1 MTNDVFRFMSVRPP
15 QRTDM
20 SKAEAEDVQTHSPA
34 REESRLLADLRKAR
48 QLDDGRQKMKAIA
61 KMYIDSAEFVSDLTR
76 LPVPLASFE
85 DWLTGRGQSLKL
97 NDLAEAVKR
106 IFGRPA
112 EELVSGQGY
121 QTARS
126 HLADSLL
133 AASIA
138 QQGAAGIRPQLL
150 SAMRLFG
157 LLERMA
163 ADDPSLNRR
172 SAIQKALTAVVL
184 LPTDVFPLPPAK
196 PLASPPSD
204 AGEMAKK
211 RREKTI
217 ALVNELERLKAAQD
231 EIAAAFDND
240 VDEPKLASAE
250 SATALVSRPKLSD
263 TNNDDNDLSPTDKLQ
278 VTRAFL
284 LSSSASQRLSS
295 DTKDVLKLI
304 GISTSEIDVPNAI
317 GQIEGRIAKVAS
329 NLYTARQLRNIVRIG
344 STYLP
349 ADEFYD
355 RVIVDGKGA
364 RTPGPCLP
372 EPQKPTQPSADGAPT
387 GAGTARPIG
396 IADLMVVEQDI
407 QKYEMGEIAHIE
419 NVLRGEAKE
428 RKHRRTQTTE
438 ESLFIETERTEQTER
453 ELETTERFELQ
464 QESQQVINQDT
475 SKEVGVTASGSYGP
489 SIDVTLN
496 TDFATNSSREDSK
509 RTATTFARDV
519 TARAASRIQDRT
531 LQRRFRRTVEEI
543 EEINTHTLDNR
554 GQSDHA
560 IGIYRWVDKLYKAQI
575 VNYGRRLMYEFIVP
589 EPAAFM
595 RYALS
600 RPSVEPS
607 SLEMPEPPGYC
618 VDGSSQFE
626 PLKAADIAP
635 DNYLFWASMYGASDI
650 EPPQPMFITLGE
662 AISESNLA
670 NGVGSKAS
678 KEIEV
683 PPGYV
688 AHTAYRSTPAIT
700 VRQTLKKDGTEAF
713 RSFILLID
721 RTEMKFDGITIPV
734 STIRLSKETNTVPVS
749 ILAVN
754 LNAYAVNVVVMCLR
768 TVEKYQT
775 WQHKT
780 YNAIMIAY
788 QALKARSDEKLE
800 ATQVQ
805 QGVAIRGRNP
815 LLNREI
821 EKTELKKQCL
831 SLLTGQHF
839 DLFDAMR
846 RNVAPQGYPELDL
859 EEADAEGR
867 YIQFF
872 EQAFE
877 WVNITYIFY
886 PYFWGLKDEWPALA
900 LLDDTDPLFGRFL
913 QAGAA
918 RVQVPVSPG
927 YENAI
932 AYFTASNGIIWDGG
946 DPPHV
951 KDKLY
956 RSIVAEIKEQQ
967 NADSGK
973 SEGSLSVTQGNST
986 VTGTGTDFDSDDVDR
1001 RITIEGQRYRIAE
1014 VTSPTN
1020 LTLTEVYRGSTK
1032 TDARYSTGV
1041 KYVGAPWEVRIPT
1054 SLVILQKDASLPDW
1068 TNA

>member
-1 MTNDVFRFMSVRPP
+1 MTNDIFRFVSVRPP
-15 QRTDM
+15 QRADM
-20 SKAEAEDVQTHSPA
+20 SKAETEDVQTHSPT
-34 REESRLLADLRKAR
+34 EEETRLLAELRKAR
-48 QLDDGRQKMKAIA
+48 ELDDGRRNMKAIS
-61 KMYIDSAEFVSDLTR
+61 KMFIGSAEFVSDLTR
-76 LPVPLASFE
+76 LPVPLAAFD

-97 NDLAEAVKR
+97 NDLTEAVKR
-106 IFGRPA
+106 IFSHPA
-112 EELVSGQGY
+112 KELVFGQEY
-121 QTARS
+121 RTARS
-126 HLADSLL
+126 HVADSLL

-150 SAMRLFG
+150 DAMRLFG

-163 ADDPSLNRR
+163 ADDPTLNRR

-184 LPTDVFPLPPAK
+184 LPADVFPLPPAK
-196 PLASPPSD
+196 PVASPPSD
-204 AGEMAKK
+204 ADEIAKK

-250 SATALVSRPKLSD
+250 SVAVLASRPKPSE
-263 TNNDDNDLSPTDKLQ
+263 TNDDDDDLGSPDKLQ
-278 VTRAFL
+278 VAPAFL
-284 LSSSASQRLSS
+284 LSSTAAQRLSGG
-295 DTKDVLKLI
+295 TTEVLKLI

-317 GQIEGRIAKVAS
+317 GQIEGRIAKVVS
-329 NLYTARQLRNIVRIG
+329 KLYTARQPRKIVRIG
-344 STYLP
+344 STYVP

-355 RVIVDGKGA
+355 RVIVDGNET
-364 RTPGPCLP
+364 RTPGPCPP
-372 EPQKPTQPSADGAPT
+372 EPLTPTQPSADRAPT
-387 GAGTARPIG
+387 GAGTARPVG

-438 ESLFIETERTEQTER
+438 ESLFVETERSEQTER

-464 QESQQVINQDT
+464 QESQQVISQDT
-475 SKEVGVTASGSYGP
+475 SKAVGVTVSGSYGP
-489 SIDVTLN
+489 SVDVTLN

-509 RTATTFARDV
+509 RTATSYARDV
-519 TARAASRIQDRT
+519 TARAASRVQDRT
-531 LQRRFRRTVEEI
+531 LQRRFRRTVVEI

-554 GQSDHA
+554 DQPDHA
-560 IGIYRWVDKLYKAQI
+560 IGVYRWVDKLYKAQI
-575 VNYGRRLMYEFIVP
+575 VNYGRRLMFEFIVP

-607 SLEMPEPPGYC
+607 SLEMPKPPGYC

-626 PLKAADIAP
+626 PLKAEDIAP
-635 DNYLFWASMYGASDI
+635 DNYLFWASRYSASDI
-650 EPPQPMFITLGE
+650 EPPPPLYITLGE
-662 AISESNLA
+662 AIAESNLET
-670 NGVGSKAS
+670 GVSAKAS

-688 AHTAYRSTPAIT
+688 AHLATRSAPAT
-700 VRQTLKKDGTEAF
+700 QPKSKGTTLLELIIDQNKLAFTKDT
-713 RSFILLID
+713 D
-721 RTEMKFDGITIPV
+721 KPV
-734 STIRLSKETNTVPVS
+734 VKIKLSKEIGTVPVS
-749 ILAVN
+749 ILAAN
-754 LNAYAVNVVVMCLR
+754 ISAYAVNVVVMCRR
-768 TVEKYQT
+768 TPEKYQT
-775 WQHKT
+775 WQFKT

-788 QALKARSDEKLE
+788 QELKARYDEKLE
-800 ATQVQ
+800 AAQVQ

-831 SLLTGQHF
+831 ALLTGQHF

-846 RNVAPQGYPELDL
+846 RNVAPHGYPELDL

-886 PYFWGLKDEWPALA
+886 PYFWSLKDEWPALA
-900 LLDDTDPLFGRFL
+900 LLDDADPLFGRFL

-927 YENAI
+927 YENTI
-932 AYFTASNGIIWDGG
+932 ACFMASHGVIWDGG
-946 DPPHV
+946 DPPQV
-951 KDKLY
+951 DDKLY

-986 VTGTGTDFDSDDVDR
+986 VTGTDTDFDEDDVDR

-1014 VTSPTN
+1014 VTSSTN

-1032 TDARYSTGV
+1032 TNARYSTGV